1 MIIKPKIRG
10 FICTTTHPTGCKV
23 NVEKQIEY
31 VKQNG
36 KIEIVNLRLAAIGKL
51 SPLEISAVR
60 RSFAQ
65 DLRSRSSA
73 TMMVSAL
80 KP

>member
-36 KIEIVNLRLAAIGKL
+36 
-51 SPLEISAVR
+51 
-60 RSFAQ
+60 
-65 DLRSRSSA
+65 
-73 TMMVSAL
+73 
-80 KP
+80 